1 MGHIGEFIL
10 LFVLANLPF
19 VSDRLFLLFRISK
32 GKGVLLRGVE
42 LVVYYFLVGALF
54 GAREVVENGS
64 RYPQR
69 WEFFAITLCLFA
81 VFAYPGFVY
90 RHLWSRDLKA

>member
-19 VSDRLFLLFRISK
+19 LSDRLFLLFRMAK
-32 GKGVLLRGVE
+32 GKTVLLRGME
-42 LVVYYFLVGALF
+42 LVLYYFLAGALL
-54 GAREVVENGS
+54 GGREIAENGS
-64 RYPQR
+64 RYPQG

-90 RHLWSRDLKA
+90 RHLRLHDLKA